1 MPEITT
7 RLEHACH
14 GGRIG
19 FYEAHSEALG
29 LPARFAVFLPGQVLE
44 GGALAGQTVPAL
56 YALAGLTC
64 NEETF
69 VTKSGVLR
77 HAARHGLA
85 IVAADTSPR
94 GAGIAGEADDWDFG
108 TGAGF
113 YLDATEA
120 PWSAHYRMGS
130 HVAYELPGWVE
141 AQFPIEPARR
151 GIIGHSMGGHGAL
164 TLALANPTRWQ
175 SVSALAPIA
184 NPSAVPWGQ
193 KAFSRYLGPD
203 RAAWARHDAT
213 LMLRSGRTHPT
224 LILVDQG
231 EADQWL
237 ASQLHPEALR
247 EAAASA
253 GQRLSLRLH
262 PGYDH
267 SYWFIQSVIEE
278 HAAHHARI
286 LAEPPLVT

>member
-1 MPEITT
+1 MSAITT
-7 RLEHACH
+7 RSEHACH

-29 LPARFAVFLPGQVLE
+29 LPARFAVFLPPQVLD
-44 GGALAGQTVPAL
+44 GGALEGRTVPAL
-56 YALAGLTC
+56 YALAGLTG

-69 VTKSGVLR
+69 VTKSGVLPL
-77 HAARHGLA
+77 AARHGLA
-85 IVAADTSPR
+85 IVAPDTSPR
-94 GAGIAGEADDWDFG
+94 GAGIAGEDADWDLG

-113 YLDATEA
+113 YLDATAA

-141 AQFPIEPARR
+141 AHFPIEPAHR

-164 TLALANPTRWQ
+164 TLALTNPTRWQ

-184 NPSAVPWGQ
+184 NPSAVPWGE
-193 KAFSRYLGPD
+193 KAFSHYLGAD
-203 RAAWARHDAT
+203 RAGWARHDAT
-213 LMLRSGRTHPT
+213 RLLRSGCTHPT
-224 LILVDQG
+224 SILVDQG

-237 ASQLHPEALR
+237 VSQLRPEALR
-247 EAAASA
+247 DAAVAA
-253 GQRLSLRLH
+253 GQRLSLRSH
-262 PGYDH
+262 PAYDH

-278 HAAHHARI
+278 HVAHHARI
-286 LAEPPLVT
+286 LAEPPVVT